1 MAKRKNGEGSW
12 GVKKIKGVEYKYFRK
27 QYEGMNNPKYFY
39 GKTEKE
45 IKSKIKE
52 FEDQHK
58 ILTPTE
64 IEKITFGEYIVNW
77 LNNVK
82 RLEVKRRT
90 FDGYEDSVKNQIL
103 NYHKYDIAGKQM
115 GSINQ
120 DMFQEY
126 YNSLSKKYSRAAI
139 QKNYTIVNQCL
150 RYAKKKNVI
159 RENYVIDIALP
170 SEDNVAVKKKEI
182 PFLPEEDM
190 DKLYLESKRINEKG
204 FNFGGKIGQPVYGS
218 NAQAIVLI
226 EYTGLRVGEL
236 LGLKWS
242 DYDKENKYLNIKN
255 NLSTIKNRDKK
266 DESENNYIREDTSL
280 KTSKGYRSIPLHDI
294 AIEMLDYFE
303 KINPNH
309 TPDDYIIIN
318 KLGNVI
324 NQRNLTRTLNSMLIR
339 SKCSVTKCGLHA
351 LRHSFGSFL
360 LIRGAEI
367 KIVSELL
374 GHRDV
379 TTTYNIYIHI
389 LPKQHE
395 EVIQLFD
402 KLNKDSI
409 D

>member
-52 FEDQHK
+52 FENQYE
-58 ILTPTE
+58 ILTPVE
-64 IEKITFGEYIVNW
+64 NEKTTFGEYVLNW

-82 RLEVKRRT
+82 RLEIKRRT

-150 RYAKKKNVI
+150 KYAKKKKVI
-159 RENYVIDIALP
+159 RDNYVEDITLP

-182 PFLPEEDM
+182 PFLPEDDM
-190 DKLYLESKRINEKG
+190 DKLYLESKRI
-204 FNFGGKIGQPVYGS
+204 
-218 NAQAIVLI
+218 
-226 EYTGLRVGEL
+226 
-236 LGLKWS
+236 
-242 DYDKENKYLNIKN
+242 
-255 NLSTIKNRDKK
+255 
-266 DESENNYIREDTSL
+266 
-280 KTSKGYRSIPLHDI
+280 
-294 AIEMLDYFE
+294 
-303 KINPNH
+303 
-309 TPDDYIIIN
+309 
-318 KLGNVI
+318 
-324 NQRNLTRTLNSMLIR
+324 
-339 SKCSVTKCGLHA
+339 
-351 LRHSFGSFL
+351 
-360 LIRGAEI
+360 
-367 KIVSELL
+367 
-374 GHRDV
+374 
-379 TTTYNIYIHI
+379 
-389 LPKQHE
+389 HE
-395 EVIQLFD
+395 EVIQIFN

-409 D
+409 E